1 MRHHLTQK
9 KRNDTMNIQIEI
21 PKEPELK
28 YIVAT
33 KGQKGF
39 QPMSEVRSKLIA
51 LRLSE
56 EECSKI
62 DEAIPEGFSRS
73 EFIRRVMVS
82 VSEKVAQSL

>member
-1 MRHHLTQK
+1 MK
-9 KRNDTMNIQIEI
+9 VQIEI
-21 PKEPELK
+21 PNDPELK
-28 YIVAT
+28 FIVAT

-39 QPMSEVRSKLIA
+39 QPMREVRSKLIA

-56 EECSKI
+56 DEYSKI
-62 DEAIPEGFSRS
+62 DQAIPEGFSRS